1 MGREFDRGDLDA
13 IEPMLEVLEDARR
26 TKGLEESIVIGTSL
40 KEKATEGSEE
50 ASDITG
56 SAELRCLG
64 ADFSRA
70 GRTRLRAGM
79 EEWGQA
85 VEGCGSPKSG

>member
-1 MGREFDRGDLDA
+1 MMEREFDRGDLDA

-40 KEKATEGSEE
+40 KEKATE
-50 ASDITG
+50 DITG

-85 VEGCGSPKSG
+85 VEGCGSPRSG